1 MDDSPALAP
10 VAGPAEG
17 TPPPAGGSPA
27 TMPTANAGLQAAG
40 IARLSIAVKVLEETV
55 PLLGVGSEAGKDA
68 LKALNTLSKHVP
80 PGSVSPGI
88 EANSAAQIM
97 QRQRQMAPQIAM
109 LRAASAGG
117 APPAGGGMSPPG
129 MPTPAGP

>member
-1 MDDSPALAP
+1 MPEPMSPEMPA
-10 VAGPAEG
+10 VAPAEA
-17 TPPPAGGSPA
+17 PPAGGSPA
-27 TMPTANAGLQAAG
+27 TMPTANAGQQAAG

-97 QRQRQMAPQIAM
+97 QRQRQMAPQIAA
-109 LRAASAGG
+109 LRAAGGGGPPGGG
-117 APPAGGGMSPPG
+117 APPPG
-129 MPTPAGP
+129 MPTPAAA